1 MASLVHPTLRQ
12 VNQSVFPRLIFQL
25 ARPLNPVRV
34 DIVIKN
40 GDVYRP
46 AEMYPAF
53 GIRAK

>member
-1 MASLVHPTLRQ
+1 MILVNGDLTKQISDIR
-12 VNQSVFPRLIFQL
+12 RI
-25 ARPLNPVRV
+25 

-53 GIRAK
+53 GIRAE